1 MNRLNGTMVFKITIK
16 ILTDKLNGISD
27 KWNGGSRGV
36 LKEPL
41 KF

>member
-1 MNRLNGTMVFKITIK
+1 MVLKITIQ
-16 ILTDKLNGISD
+16 ILTDKVNGVSD
-27 KWNGGSRGV
+27 KWNGGSIDV